1 MGTWT
6 IGMATG
12 QLSLLTISHHGVGMK
27 TDHLRDDELLS
38 YLDLTS
44 TDPLVRRLCEIV
56 IVQSTLRR
64 IELEDQLSEAEYYKE
79 LYDDSKSNIKQLER
93 ENRLLREKLDMWNI
107 MNNTNLT

>member
-1 MGTWT
+1 
-6 IGMATG
+6 
-12 QLSLLTISHHGVGMK
+12 MK
-27 TDHLRDDELLS
+27 TDHLVDDELLS

-56 IVQSTLRR
+56 IAQSTLRR
-64 IELEDQLSEAEYYKE
+64 IELEDQLSEAEENAEYYKE
-79 LYDDSKSNIKQLER
+79 LYDGSKSDIKQLER

>member
-1 MGTWT
+1 
-6 IGMATG
+6 
-12 QLSLLTISHHGVGMK
+12 MK
-27 TDHLRDDELLS
+27 TDHLVDDELLS

-56 IVQSTLRR
+56 IAQSTIRR
-64 IELEDQLSEAEYYKE
+64 IELEDRLSEAEENAEYYKE
-79 LYDDSKSNIKQLER
+79 LYDDAKSDIKQLER

>member
-1 MGTWT
+1 
-6 IGMATG
+6 
-12 QLSLLTISHHGVGMK
+12 MK
-27 TDHLRDDELLS
+27 TDHLVDDELLS

-56 IVQSTLRR
+56 IAQSTVRR
-64 IELEDQLSEAEYYKE
+64 IELEDRLSEAEETAEYYKD
-79 LYDDSKSNIKQLER
+79 LYNDSQSEVRQLQR

>member
-1 MGTWT
+1 
-6 IGMATG
+6 
-12 QLSLLTISHHGVGMK
+12 MK
-27 TDHLRDDELLS
+27 TDHLVDDELLS

-56 IVQSTLRR
+56 IAQSTLRR
-64 IELEDQLSEAEYYKE
+64 IELEDQLSEAEGNAEYYKE
-79 LYDDSKSNIKQLER
+79 LYDGSKSDIKQLER